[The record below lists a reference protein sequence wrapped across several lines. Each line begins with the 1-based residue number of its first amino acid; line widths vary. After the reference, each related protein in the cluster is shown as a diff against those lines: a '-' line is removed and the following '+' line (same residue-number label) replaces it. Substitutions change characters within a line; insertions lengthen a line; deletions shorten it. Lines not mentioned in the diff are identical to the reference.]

1 MNTVLDWLRRNLTDE
16 QLQIL
21 YAHVYDKW
29 TWDTNDAEERK
40 ILEFLDA
47 ERDYRKLSSAV
58 NVSVA
63 LGPVNLDTIL
73 AGPGVTLTTDGD
85 GTVTISMDKDAP
97 NPPTVSILEG
107 PHGKL

>member
-1 MNTVLDWLRRNLTDE
+1 MNTVLDWLRRNLTNE
-16 QLQIL
+16 QLQTL
-21 YAHVYDKW
+21 YAHVYDRW

-47 ERDYRKLSSAV
+47 EREHRKLPPA
-58 NVSVA
+58 
-63 LGPVNLDTIL
+63 GLDTL
-73 AGPGVTLTTDGD
+73 TVGPGVTLTIDGGGDGD
-85 GTVTISMDKDAP
+85 VIISMNHEDAP